1 MRGNVQFK
9 PMKCTHLR
17 WVIVVLFFKPL
28 RISARL
34 SSCNLF
40 PDMLPGMSKNMCL
53 CSLLQGF

>member
-1 MRGNVQFK
+1 
-9 PMKCTHLR
+9 
-17 WVIVVLFFKPL
+17 VLFFKPL